1 MASNRLWGDRIHKT
15 VILDSSAILMLFE
28 FAIDLEKELTRLLGS
43 YHIVIP
49 TPIVRELE
57 FLSENGRGEKKAK
70 AKASLKLIKKYDAIN
85 VDEKRGDDS
94 ILVLAKKIDG
104 IVVTND
110 KELRNR
116 LKKLSLSVIFLRSK
130 KKLAME

>member
-1 MASNRLWGDRIHKT
+1 MASDRLWGDKIYKT
-15 VILDSSAILMLFE
+15 VILDSSAVLMLFE
-28 FAIDLEKELTRLLGS
+28 FSIDLEKELTRLLGS

-57 FLSENGRGEKKAK
+57 FLSENGKGEKKTK

-85 VDEKRGDDS
+85 VDETGGDDS
-94 ILVLAKKIDG
+94 ILDLAKKING

-110 KELRNR
+110 MELRKR

-130 KKLAME
+130 KKLVME

>member
-1 MASNRLWGDRIHKT
+1 MASDRLWGDKIHKT

-28 FAIDLEKELTRLLGS
+28 FSIDLEKELTRLLGS

-57 FLSENGRGEKKAK
+57 FMSENGRGEKKTK

-85 VDEKRGDDS
+85 VDEKGGDDS
-94 ILVLAKKIDG
+94 ILDLAKKING

-110 KELRNR
+110 RELRNR

-130 KKLAME
+130 EKLVME